1 MSKTYKIIVAHP
13 DDEIIFFSS
22 ILKSASEIIF
32 CFSQTQDEVV
42 SLGREKIK
50 KKLPFKN
57 FFFLDIK
64 EANIFN
70 EANWRYPKKNYMG
83 LIVNKNQ
90 FEYRQN
96 YLTLRS
102 YLSKIINVGDTIYT
116 HNPWGEYGHEHHVL
130 VFNVIKSLKIKFKL
144 KIFVNNY
151 VSNKSYNLM
160 KMCKHLLSNIVQYK
174 IIEKKFTNKIKKIY
188 ISNFCWTFDD
198 NYIWPQNEAFI
209 KINANTI
216 FKCQKKKNFSGALN
230 YLPGNYKINLFKVLL
245 AKIIGYKQK
254 KKIQQIINIFK
265 KL

>member
-1 MSKTYKIIVAHP
+1 
-13 DDEIIFFSS
+13 
-22 ILKSASEIIF
+22 
-32 CFSQTQDEVV
+32 
-42 SLGREKIK
+42 
-50 KKLPFKN
+50 
-57 FFFLDIK
+57 
-64 EANIFN
+64 
-70 EANWRYPKKNYMG
+70 MG

-216 FKCQKKKNFSGALN
+216 FKCQKKKIFSGALN